1 MKAFTLLE
9 LILTMTVLM
18 ILAAVAFNSYYNF
31 QLEIKV
37 DEEANRIKQILR
49 QVQQKAIS
57 GEQSAKW
64 GVRFIN
70 ATTSN
75 QYYDVFY
82 GDGYAAGTSTER
94 YYLAEGIDFTSPASS
109 STLDAIFNKRTGTNS
124 SSSAITISVKTQ
136 TSDIIK
142 NVTITTK
149 GLIQ

>member
-9 LILTMTVLM
+9 LILTMAVLM
-18 ILAAVAFNSYYNF
+18 ILAAVAFDSYYNF

-64 GVRFIN
+64 GVRFVN

-75 QYYDVFY
+75 QY
-82 GDGYAAGTSTER
+82 
-94 YYLAEGIDFTSPASS
+94 
-109 STLDAIFNKRTGTNS
+109 
-124 SSSAITISVKTQ
+124 
-136 TSDIIK
+136 
-142 NVTITTK
+142 
-149 GLIQ
+149 